1 MNRASE
7 FKSGVIISKKYFIIV
22 LTGILLSSFLLY
34 NVTCNGENDPIIPE
48 QLKSIKA
55 AYRKYIKEVKFN
67 KAASQIKVIMKDGRE
82 ILWDDGKSDK
92 TFKELLNMPDLEDQ
106 LSMAYPRG
114 RNYPIPKVNHDPG
127 RIRVQKFFKSVY
139 GIDRES
145 VNKNLTEIKWLPKH
159 SKKRLLFNYQN
170 GAADALKKVSKEL
183 DQLPKELLKYVK
195 DIGGTFVWRK
205 IEGSNRLSAHSF
217 GIAIDINVKYSDY
230 WSWNI
235 KKEPKLPYH
244 NRIPLK
250 IVEIFEKHGFIW
262 GGKWYHYD
270 TMHFEFRPEFFHP
283 SHRFKKQ

>member
-1 MNRASE
+1 MNRVSK

-34 NVTCNGENDPIIPE
+34 NVTCNGENDPLIPE
-48 QLKSIKA
+48 QLKSIKS
-55 AYRKYIKEVKFN
+55 AYKKYIKEVKFN
-67 KAASQIKVIMKDGRE
+67 KKSSQIKVIMRDGRE

-106 LSMAYPRG
+106 LSIAYTRG
-114 RNYPIPKVNHDPG
+114 KTYSVPKVNEDPG
-127 RIRVQKFFKSVY
+127 RIRNEAFFKSVY

-145 VNKNLTEIKWLPKH
+145 VNKNLTEVIWLPKH
-159 SKKRLLFNYQN
+159 SGKRLLFNYQN
-170 GAADALKKVSKEL
+170 EAADALQKVSDEL
-183 DQLPKELLKYVK
+183 DRLPEGLLKYLK
-195 DIGGTFVWRK
+195 NPGGTYKWRK
-205 IEGSNRLSAHSF
+205 IEGTDRLSAHSF
-217 GIAIDINVKYSDY
+217 GIAIDINIKYSHY
-230 WSWNI
+230 WRWNI

-244 NRIPLK
+244 NMIPLK

-283 SHRFKKQ
+283 PHSLKK